1 MVTDTKSS
9 GSRGRARAFRDDV
22 LCPCTEMTH
31 VGFRAFLQE
40 NPTLS
45 FEDILSKTGAGR
57 NCTACMLDLEYSF
70 GEAGRGKVTAPN
82 SVVPTASPER
92 IGVKR
97 ALYKLIDG
105 AAPLVSSCTD
115 SWSPVLYGKNI
126 DQWLWIANQHLMY
139 KNEMEG
145 PVPHCANVTVRD
157 AVGRVCHSQRYDIP
171 VDDVL
176 GVDLSAYLSPNEGTA
191 LAVGSVQVVQTWK
204 RPGLRGTTRAQ
215 IEIVTPN
222 AVCAVH
228 TQAPG
233 PAATQHFTA
242 LHRPHEER
250 LFFTVVNPVSKPL
263 VGSAIANLA
272 ESEEEEVAEFVVP
285 GHGVLLREVDLAKWS
300 SSALDNSPVNLTWHI
315 EGPHKLHFLCATPNL
330 DRFSID
336 HL

>member
-1 MVTDTKSS
+1 
-9 GSRGRARAFRDDV
+9 
-22 LCPCTEMTH
+22 MTH
-31 VGFRAFLQE
+31 EGFRTFLRE
-40 NPTLS
+40 NPALN
-45 FEDILSKTGAGR
+45 FEDILLKSGAGR

-70 GEAGRGKVTAPN
+70 GEAAREKATASN
-82 SVVPTASPER
+82 SVVPRASPER

-115 SWSPVLYGKNI
+115 SWSPVLYSKDIG
-126 DQWLWIANQHLMY
+126 QWLWIANQHLMY
-139 KNEMEG
+139 KSETQG
-145 PVPHCANVTVRD
+145 PVPHCADVTVRD
-157 AVGRVCHSQRYDIP
+157 AAGIVCHSQQYDVP

-176 GVDLSAYLSPNEGTA
+176 GIDLSRYLRATDDTD

-233 PAATQHFTA
+233 PAAGQHFTA
-242 LHRPHEER
+242 LYRPREER

-263 VGSAIANLA
+263 VGSAVVRLVA
-272 ESEEEEVAEFVVP
+272 SEEEEVTEFVVP
-285 GHGVLLREVDLAKWS
+285 GHGALLREVDLVKS
-300 SSALDNSPVNLTWHI
+300 SISASDNSPVNLTWRI
-315 EGPHKLHFLCATPNL
+315 EGQHKLHFLCATPNL